1 MLLKSSTHI
10 QVIFSNISTNGTLC
24 VNLTNNDTI
33 CVKGAQRFIQYMSF
47 LLIITYFL
55 RKIANEF
62 TQNV

>member
-33 CVKGAQRFIQYMSF
+33 CVKVAQRFIQYMSF